1 MAAPSLCAPLPCG
14 AELGELGREG
24 GGGGEREK
32 KGREAAVMAGGDGLD
47 ENPAELLAGFISSS
61 LPSPKGLRGAWEL
74 LGVASSVPRLLRA
87 SRPCTEGSQHGFYWA
102 PRGLIT
108 KQ

>member
-32 KGREAAVMAGGDGLD
+32 KGREAAVMAGGDGL

-74 LGVASSVPRLLRA
+74 LGVASSVPGCSEHPGPA
-87 SRPCTEGSQHGFYWA
+87 Q
-102 PRGLIT
+102 RGLKMGFIGHPGV
-108 KQ
+108 